1 MIRTFLIIIA
11 CFPMLVAA
19 ATDNFRVYTLIG
31 SDTEAPSTPSI
42 TSALPVSPHQIDIAW
57 SGSTDNTIVSGYR
70 VYRDGVAIATT
81 SQTQFSDTGLA
92 PSTTYAYVVDA
103 FDIFDNISSTSPS
116 VATTTLG
123 LPPTPPPSPGATSSQ
138 NGTES
143 TAGPRLVGELDI
155 IAEQTTAMLS
165 WRTNMYAKFYVRW
178 GRTENYEL
186 GLIASGV
193 LKTAHQTTLYNLEP
207 GTRYYYEIVG
217 ETAYGFTTTV
227 ADGSFQTSRSLH
239 AAMPPNVS
247 LLEADVTDNT
257 VLLSWQNPVVPF
269 AYVRILR
276 NHIYFPLHAA
286 DGQVV
291 YQGTG
296 SSFTDTEALAQF
308 SPQYYTIF
316 VYDAAGN
323 VSSGAVIKV
332 DKPGSNPSSG
342 SSAVDP
348 VPSPSS
354 TVPNS
359 QASSSVPAVLEP
371 VGDDAVLSADEV
383 YLEQG
388 AALVTFAERIVLD
401 AELPVMIWIP
411 KTAVPPHL
419 KSIIFT
425 WHDVT
430 DTTRTTSVLL
440 KLSPDE
446 TRYQAVVPP
455 MGRAG
460 TARGTIEVFD
470 YEAGLVRRIGT
481 TFTFVSDAS
490 LPVIWPDMFV
500 RYWFLAALVV
510 ALAAL
515 VSWLIAW
522 WRHRVR

>member
-1 MIRTFLIIIA
+1 M
-11 CFPMLVAA
+11 
-19 ATDNFRVYTLIG
+19 
-31 SDTEAPSTPSI
+31 
-42 TSALPVSPHQIDIAW
+42 
-57 SGSTDNTIVSGYR
+57 
-70 VYRDGVAIATT
+70 
-81 SQTQFSDTGLA
+81 
-92 PSTTYAYVVDA
+92 
-103 FDIFDNISSTSPS
+103 
-116 VATTTLG
+116 
-123 LPPTPPPSPGATSSQ
+123 
-138 NGTES
+138 
-143 TAGPRLVGELDI
+143 
-155 IAEQTTAMLS
+155 
-165 WRTNMYAKFYVRW
+165 
-178 GRTENYEL
+178 
-186 GLIASGV
+186 
-193 LKTAHQTTLYNLEP
+193 
-207 GTRYYYEIVG
+207 
-217 ETAYGFTTTV
+217 
-227 ADGSFQTSRSLH
+227 
-239 AAMPPNVS
+239 
-247 LLEADVTDNT
+247 
-257 VLLSWQNPVVPF
+257 
-269 AYVRILR
+269 
-276 NHIYFPLHAA
+276 
-286 DGQVV
+286 
-291 YQGTG
+291 
-296 SSFTDTEALAQF
+296 
-308 SPQYYTIF
+308 
-316 VYDAAGN
+316 
-323 VSSGAVIKV
+323 IKV